1 MQIVIY
7 CECLQ
12 SHQASLQASQ
22 IEGRMSCNLIM
33 LDEVNMLTWISAQ
46 DMLIQEHIMVGQEG
60 EDTHAHKNTH
70 TLQYITELK
79 LQCICI
85 HVPVQNCV

>member
-12 SHQASLQASQ
+12 SHQASFQ

-46 DMLIQEHIMVGQEG
+46 DMSIQEYIMAGQEG
-60 EDTHAHKNTH
+60 DDTHAHKNTH